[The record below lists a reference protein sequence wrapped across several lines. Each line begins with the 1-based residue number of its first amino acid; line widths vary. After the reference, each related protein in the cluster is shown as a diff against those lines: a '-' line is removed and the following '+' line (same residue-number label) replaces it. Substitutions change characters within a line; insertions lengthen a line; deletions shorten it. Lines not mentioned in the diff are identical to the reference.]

1 MTASSASDGA
11 FRVPLIIRGEI
22 IDDYTVELRDRK
34 GRTFRTPNVA
44 QYLERVVA
52 RDPGSLV
59 DLYSISLE
67 QIYDYLDELGRR
79 LDLDRNEHWRQ
90 AFEVSCF
97 ASNLSRPVLEH
108 AYRTLPAQ
116 LERRAVR
123 ELVESRIG
131 SEYLEGWVPRQLL
144 DGRTIRVRAMGARS
158 LHIIAGNVP
167 ITATMTLVRSAVTRN
182 DAIVK
187 APSNDP
193 LTMAAIAR
201 TMIDMAPNHPLTR
214 HLVVAYW
221 KGGDASVEEK
231 LYHPAHIEKLVAWGG
246 LASIRHVSKYLQPG
260 MDLITLDP
268 KSSTTLIG
276 REAFESDAVLRN
288 VARRAAADLGGYDQE
303 ACVNARVI
311 FLESGTDA
319 AGLAQANQFGKYLYR
334 ELLELP
340 TAISNGPN
348 GFDPG
353 LKSEIQSILP
363 LEDFYRVFTDAQRI
377 DRGAVI
383 VSQISEPVDFA
394 NLLYGRV
401 GNVVPLDRIE
411 DALRWFST
419 ATQTV
424 GIYPDRLR
432 EKLRDSVALAGGQ
445 MIVPLGYAITSGPA
459 APQDGIEPE
468 RRMCRWVVDNECD
481 PAIVRGPWVH

>member
-1 MTASSASDGA
+1 MTAPNAAAAG
-11 FRVPLIIRGEI
+11 FRLPLIARGEV
-22 IDDYTVELRDRK
+22 IDDCSVEVRDRS
-34 GRTFRTPNVA
+34 GRTFWTPSVA
-44 QYLERVVA
+44 KYLPQVVT
-52 RDPGSLV
+52 RDPGALV
-59 DLYSISLE
+59 DLYSVSLD

-108 AYRTLPAQ
+108 AYRTIPAQ
-116 LERRAVR
+116 LARGAVR

-131 SEYLEGWVPRQLL
+131 AEYLEGWVPRRLL

-167 ITATMTLVRSAVTRN
+167 LTATMTLVRSAVTRN

-201 TMIDMAPNHPLTR
+201 TMIDMAPHHPLTK

-246 LASIRHVSKYLQPG
+246 FASIRHASKYLQPG
-260 MDLITLDP
+260 IDLITLDP

-276 REAFESDAVLRN
+276 QDAFESDATLRQ

-319 AGLAQANQFGKYLYR
+319 AGLSKANQFGKYLYQ

-340 TAISNGPN
+340 KTISNGPN
-348 GFDPG
+348 TFDAA
-353 LKSEIQSILP
+353 LRSEIQSILT
-363 LEDFYRVFTDAQRI
+363 LADFYRVFADPQRI
-377 DRGAVI
+377 EAGAVI
-383 VSQISEPVDFA
+383 VSQLCEPVDFA

-424 GIYPDRLR
+424 GVYPDRLR
-432 EKLRDSVALAGGQ
+432 EELRDRVALAGGQ
-445 MIVPLGYAITSGPA
+445 MLVPLGYAITSSPA

-468 RRMCRWVVDNECD
+468 RRMCRWVVDNDCD
-481 PAIVRGPWVH
+481 PAIVRGPWMH